1 MPMANNPVVDVGY
14 NSHRSVSAIVRER
27 LQNSNKRYY
36 ASDNIADFI
45 STEEKNQLIDEATEK
60 FEAVLDTLLIDRQ
73 NDPNSRDTG
82 RRMAKMYINELMAG
96 RYEAEPDATA
106 FPNDDPE
113 TRYSGLI
120 VTRVDIKS
128 MCSHHHQIV
137 DGVAWIGILP
147 GTRVI
152 GLSKYARIAQWCARR
167 GTLQEELTRE
177 IAKRIMEHTGTE
189 DVAVYMKL
197 RHGCCENRGIMAKN
211 SSTHTSILHG
221 QFYNPSVKEEFYN
234 QVKMDGMTCN

>member
-1 MPMANNPVVDVGY
+1 MTIIEPTPPISKV
-14 NSHRSVSAIVRER
+14 ITER
-27 LQNSNKRYY
+27 LINANARYH
-36 ASDNIADFI
+36 ASDNISAFI
-45 STEEKNQLIDEATEK
+45 NNEEREQLIDEATDK
-60 FEAVLDTLLIDRQ
+60 FEQVLDTLIIDRH
-73 NDPNSRDTG
+73 NDPNSQDTG
-82 RRMAKMYINELMAG
+82 RRLAKMYINELMTG
-96 RYEAEPDATA
+96 RYDPEPKATA
-106 FPNDDPE
+106 FPNDNPD
-113 TRYSGLI
+113 TRYAGLL
-120 VTRVDIKS
+120 VVRVDIKS

-177 IAKRIMEHTGTE
+177 IAKRIQAATGTE

-197 RHGCCENRGIMAKN
+197 NHGCCEHRGIMSKN
-211 SSTHTSILHG
+211 SSTHTTILHG

-234 QVKMDGMTCN
+234 QIKMDGMTCS